1 MIDSCFSIRSD
12 HLLAFIARL
21 KHTNSGKKAS
31 CARQNAAFTP
41 RKSIRSTI
49 IRYDIVFRTTL
60 QKNNT
65 QKTKNNML
73 GNAQKQGQI
82 GKNRPSTPFRCPFFH
97 SNTGSETLETGANR
111 KKSAAYTLRMS
122 VFPLDS
128 RLGNAQK
135 QGQIGKNRPSIPFGC
150 PFFHSNPGSEMLGA
164 GANPKNRSLPFPDV
178 VFPTKI
184 PDYRVNNNYVNITEY
199 VKLRYFL

>member
-122 VFPLDS
+122 VFPLEY
-128 RLGNAQK
+128 RFGNARNRGKSEKIGRLYPSDVRFSTRIPVRKCSEQEQTQK
-135 QGQIGKNRPSIPFGC
+135 TG
-150 PFFHSNPGSEMLGA
+150 
-164 GANPKNRSLPFPDV
+164 PFPFRMSF
-178 VFPTKI
+178 FPLKSRI
-184 PDYRVNNNYVNITEY
+184 IG
-199 VKLRYFL
+199 

>member
-1 MIDSCFSIRSD
+1 MITCKNVSATMIDSCFSIRSD

-82 GKNRPSTPFRCPFFH
+82 GKNRPS
-97 SNTGSETLETGANR
+97 
-111 KKSAAYTLRMS
+111 
-122 VFPLDS
+122 
-128 RLGNAQK
+128 
-135 QGQIGKNRPSIPFGC
+135 IPFGC

>member
-1 MIDSCFSIRSD
+1 MITCKNVRAATIDSCFSLRSD

-49 IRYDIVFRTTL
+49 IRYDIGFRT
-60 QKNNT
+60 NNT

-73 GNAQKQGQI
+73 GSARNGGKPGKIGRLHPSDVRFSTRIPVRKRSKQGQI

-97 SNTGSETLETGANR
+97 SNTGSETLETGAN
-111 KKSAAYTLRMS
+111 
-122 VFPLDS
+122 
-128 RLGNAQK
+128 Q
-135 QGQIGKNRPSIPFGC
+135 
-150 PFFHSNPGSEMLGA
+150 
-164 GANPKNRSLPFPDV
+164 KNRSLPFPDV

-184 PDYRVNNNYVNITEY
+184 PGYRVNNNYVNITEY

>member
-1 MIDSCFSIRSD
+1 MINLCFSLQS
-12 HLLAFIARL
+12 HTFIARL

-49 IRYDIVFRTTL
+49 SRYDIGFRTTL

-73 GNAQKQGQI
+73 GSARNRDKSGKIGRLYPSDVRFSTRLPVRKRSKQGQI
-82 GKNRPSTPFRCPFFH
+82 GKNRPPT
-97 SNTGSETLETGANR
+97 
-111 KKSAAYTLRMS
+111 
-122 VFPLDS
+122 
-128 RLGNAQK
+128 
-135 QGQIGKNRPSIPFGC
+135 PFGC
-150 PFFHSNPGSEMLGA
+150 PFFHSNTGSEMLGA
-164 GANPKNRSLPFPDV
+164 GANPKNRPLPFPNV

-184 PDYRVNNNYVNITEY
+184 PDYRVNNNYVNITKY

>member
-1 MIDSCFSIRSD
+1 MITCKNVSAAMIDSRFSLRSD

-49 IRYDIVFRTTL
+49 IRYDIGFRTTL

-73 GNAQKQGQI
+73 ENAQKQGQI
-82 GKNRPSTPFRCPFFH
+82 GKNRPPT
-97 SNTGSETLETGANR
+97 
-111 KKSAAYTLRMS
+111 
-122 VFPLDS
+122 
-128 RLGNAQK
+128 
-135 QGQIGKNRPSIPFGC
+135 PFGC

>member
-49 IRYDIVFRTTL
+49 IRYDIGFRTTL

-73 GNAQKQGQI
+73 GSARNRGKSGKI
-82 GKNRPSTPFRCPFFH
+82 GRLPFGYSFSHSTPGSKTLKNRGKSEKIGRLPLSDVRFSTRIPVRKCSEQEQTPKKPVPSL
-97 SNTGSETLETGANR
+97 S
-111 KKSAAYTLRMS
+111 
-122 VFPLDS
+122 
-128 RLGNAQK
+128 
-135 QGQIGKNRPSIPFGC
+135 
-150 PFFHSNPGSEMLGA
+150 
-164 GANPKNRSLPFPDV
+164 DV

-184 PDYRVNNNYVNITEY
+184 PDYRVNNNYANITKY

>member
-1 MIDSCFSIRSD
+1 MITCKNVRAAMIDSCFSLRSD

-49 IRYDIVFRTTL
+49 SRYDIGFRTTL

-73 GNAQKQGQI
+73 GSARNRDKSGKI
-82 GKNRPSTPFRCPFFH
+82 GRLYPSDVRFSTRLPARER
-97 SNTGSETLETGANR
+97 SKTGA
-111 KKSAAYTLRMS
+111 SAAYTLRMS
-122 VFPLDS
+122 VFPLEY
-128 RLGNAQK
+128 RFGNARSRSKPQK
-135 QGQIGKNRPSIPFGC
+135 PAPSLSGC
-150 PFFHSNPGSEMLGA
+150 RFSH
-164 GANPKNRSLPFPDV
+164 
-178 VFPTKI
+178 
-184 PDYRVNNNYVNITEY
+184 
-199 VKLRYFL
+199 